1 MPNIQ
6 ELVDGLMNHDDKE
19 AYNCLKEL
27 EAKSSSS
34 TLVYPFFDTF
44 VAMLDSDN
52 SYIRTR
58 GILLIAANAR
68 WDIGN
73 KIDKII
79 DRYLKC
85 ITDEKPIT
93 VRQFI
98 KALPTIAKYKPGLRK
113 VIETTLNQANLS
125 SYQDNMQSL
134 ILKDI
139 QKALN
144 DISMF

>member
-6 ELVDGLMNHDDKE
+6 DQINGLTDHNDKE

-34 TLVYPFFDTF
+34 SGVYPFFDTF
-44 VAMLDSDN
+44 VTMLDNDN

-79 DRYLKC
+79 DKYLKC

-98 KALPTIAKYKPGLRK
+98 KALPAIAKYKPGLRK
-113 VIETTLNQANLS
+113 VIETALNQTNLS
-125 SYQDNMQSL
+125 SYQENMQSL